1 MHTARVTRT
10 IHASSDRVWDA
21 FDNFSGIA
29 AFHPAVERS
38 PALNEI
44 ERGVG
49 AQRECHFY
57 GGGSV
62 KEVVIESQPG
72 RQLKV
77 EIYEMGPFPLK
88 KAIADIDLMPKGDN
102 TDVTFTMNFTPK
114 FGPLGWL
121 MGKTVMKS
129 KFSKI
134 FDSVLK
140 GLDDH
145 LRTGQLIGRKGELL
159 PT

>member
-1 MHTARVTRT
+1 MHTVQVTRT

-21 FDNFSGIA
+21 FDKFSGIA
-29 AFHPAVERS
+29 DFHPLVERS
-38 PALNEI
+38 PALNGI
-44 ERGVG
+44 ERGIG

-62 KEVVIESQPG
+62 KEVVLDSQTG
-72 RQLKV
+72 RRQTV

-88 KAIADIDLMPKGDN
+88 KAIANIEFAPRGEE
-102 TDVTFTMNFTPK
+102 TDVTFTMNFQAK
-114 FGPLGWL
+114 YGPIGWL

-129 KFSKI
+129 QFIKTI
-134 FDSVLK
+134 DGVLK

-145 LRTGQLIGRKGELL
+145 LRTGQLIGRKGELV
-159 PT
+159 PA